1 MAANQPTL
9 FDTETWKP
17 VPNYEGLYEVSNFGN
32 VRSLDREIVGSDGV
46 PQRFKGQTMAQCSN
60 GSHFNVKLRSGHQRR
75 EVLYVHRLVLAAF
88 VGPCP
93 EGMEVRHLDGNP
105 ANNRLENLK
114 YGTVSENRFDSVRH
128 GTHVETRKTHCP
140 KGHILAEPNLV
151 RCAKKNGHR
160 NCLAC
165 SRANVYVRRHE
176 LTEEQKVKVYEM
188 YYKKIME
195 ER

>member
-9 FDTETWKP
+9 FYSEIWKP
-17 VPNYEGLYEVSNFGN
+17 IPNYEGLYEVSNFGN
-32 VRSLDREIVGSDGV
+32 VRSLDRVIVGSDGV
-46 PQRFKGQTMAQCSN
+46 PQRFKGQTMPPRSN
-60 GSHFNVKLRSGHQRR
+60 GSHFSVKLRSGHQKR
-75 EVLYVHRLVLAAF
+75 EVWYVHRLVLAAF

-105 ANNRLENLK
+105 ANNSLENLK

-128 GTHVETRKTHCP
+128 GTHVETCKTHCP
-140 KGHILAEPNLV
+140 RGHILAEPNLV
-151 RCAKKNGHR
+151 RWAKRNGHR

-165 SRANVYVRRHE
+165 SRAHAYVNRHE
-176 LTEEQKVKVYEM
+176 LTEEEKVKVFEM